1 MQSVICLVCQL
12 AALPQTTLT
21 YSQGTR
27 TPPPD
32 LVVRLSDD
40 IAPKYFSK
48 GYYAWYFELLFD
60 AVLNELE
67 VTGGIKVPYESR
79 FSRARRS
86 HLLNDDGEARDRV
99 YDNVLDE
106 IDNLGLNENVGG
118 KTTAFGCS

>member
-1 MQSVICLVCQL
+1 MTSYQQSVICLVCQL

-32 LVVRLSDD
+32 LVRLSDD

-67 VTGGIKVPYESR
+67 VTGESR
-79 FSRARRS
+79 FPT
-86 HLLNDDGEARDRV
+86 RV
-99 YDNVLDE
+99 DFPGRGVHIFSTTTGKHE
-106 IDNLGLNENVGG
+106 IGFM
-118 KTTAFGCS
+118 TMCSTR